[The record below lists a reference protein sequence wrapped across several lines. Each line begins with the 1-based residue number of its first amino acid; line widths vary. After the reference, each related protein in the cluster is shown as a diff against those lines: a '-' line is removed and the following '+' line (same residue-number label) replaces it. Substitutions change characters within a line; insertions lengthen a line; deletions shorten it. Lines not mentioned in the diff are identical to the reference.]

1 MSDYEVRTG
10 NPFTG
15 HSLEQLRSFLKKEE
29 LDYDERITFTVEL
42 VDDEG
47 EIIATGSCEGN
58 VLKCIAVSPEHQGQ
72 NLLAPVMSNLFQHLA
87 DEGIF
92 HYFGFTKPKNKTVFT
107 HMGLYPVAE
116 TDHVLL
122 LENKRDGFKK
132 YVESLHAETE
142 KRMAQGKENASGD
155 GIGAI
160 VANCN
165 PFTLGHRY
173 LVEQASKKCKW
184 VHVFVLSAEQGWITA
199 QDRFNMV
206 QAGTADLEN
215 VILHV
220 TSDYLI
226 SPVVFP
232 TYFIKDK
239 VNAFSINCMLDI
251 QIFREQIAKELGITR
266 RFVGTEP
273 SSEVT
278 KAYNELLKEHLPPY
292 GIEVTELERLQNDG
306 LTISAS
312 SVRKFIQEK
321 DFESASKMLPKTTY
335 DYLAAKKGFN

>member
-1 MSDYEVRTG
+1 MSDYTMQTG
-10 NPFTG
+10 SPFTG
-15 HSLEQLRSFLKKEE
+15 RELEKLKAFLREE
-29 LDYDERITFTVEL
+29 DLDYDEHITYTVEL
-42 VDDEG
+42 VDDDG
-47 EIIATGSCEGN
+47 AIIASGSCEGN
-58 VLKCIAVSPEHQGQ
+58 VLKCIAVSPDYQGQ
-72 NLLAPVMSNLFQHLA
+72 NLLAPVMSALFQHLA

-92 HYFGFTKPKNKTVFT
+92 HYFGFTKPKNKAVFT

-116 TDHVLL
+116 TDHILL
-122 LENKRDGFKK
+122 LENKKDGFAR
-132 YVESLHAETE
+132 YVDALHEETAA
-142 KRMAQGKENASGD
+142 KMASGKENTDGN

-173 LVEQASKKCKW
+173 LVEQAASSCRW
-184 VHVFVLSAEQGWITA
+184 LHVFVLSAEQGWISA

-206 QAGTADLEN
+206 KAGTQDLPN

-239 VNAFSINCMLDI
+239 DNAFTMNCMLDI
-251 QIFREQIAKELGITR
+251 EIFRGHIAKALGITR

-273 SSEVT
+273 ASAVT
-278 KAYNELLKEHLPPY
+278 NAYNVCLKSELPPH
-292 GIEVTELERLQNDG
+292 GIDVTELERLEKDG
-306 LTISAS
+306 TVVSAS
-312 SVRKFIQEK
+312 TVRHLIQTEGL
-321 DFESASKMLPKTTY
+321 ESAAFLLPKTSY
-335 DYLAAKKGFN
+335 EYLKCVK

>member
-10 NPFTG
+10 SPFTG

-29 LDYDERITFTVEL
+29 LDYDERITYTVEL
-42 VDDEG
+42 VDEEG
-47 EIIATGSCEGN
+47 EIIACGSCEGN

-87 DEGIF
+87 DQGIF

-142 KRMAQGKENASGD
+142 ERMAQGKENPAGE

-173 LVEQASKKCKW
+173 LVEEASKKCKW

-206 QAGTADLEN
+206 QAGTADLDN

-251 QIFREQIAKELGITR
+251 QIFREHIAKELGITR

-278 KAYNELLKEHLPPY
+278 KAYNELLKENLPAY

-321 DFESASKMLPKTTY
+321 DFEAAAKMLPKTTY